1 MKKHLIIATGFMS
14 LFGTSSLSGEIV
26 TVNFVGIVDS
36 VNDPVGDFPGVIVGD
51 TVRGTYSYDTD
62 SVDKTPLNEESG
74 RYLSPIPPA
83 KFAINVGPLSFQVGP
98 AVTVGVGNFSEGP
111 KDTLVIGGPIPDTV
125 PDVGVILYF
134 EDPTG
139 TAYSDIS
146 LPVSPPDLTQFT
158 TSWGGVSVM
167 ANSSSVGFEFTSIV
181 LAPDPVPAVS
191 SWGLAV
197 VSLMMLTVGTVM
209 FRRGGLLYSR
219 LSRD

>member
-1 MKKHLIIATGFMS
+1 MKKHLILATGFMS

-51 TVRGTYSYDTD
+51 PVAGTYSYDTD
-62 SVDKTPLNEESG
+62 SVDELPANLEFG
-74 RYLSPIPPA
+74 RYASPIPPA
-83 KFAINVGPLSFQVGP
+83 KFAINVGPLSFQAAT
-98 AVTVGVGNFSEGP
+98 AVVVGVGNFSEGP
-111 KDTLVIGGPIPDTV
+111 RDTLQISGAIPDTA
-125 PDVGVILYF
+125 PDVGVTLYF

-139 TAYSDIS
+139 TAYSDVS
-146 LPVSPPDLTQFT
+146 LPLSAPDLTQFT
-158 TSWGGVSVM
+158 TSFGTVLVM
-167 ANSSSVGFEFTSIV
+167 ANLSSVGFEFTSIV